1 MTDFS
6 GMERLSASKG
16 LASVCGLGSGLLK
29 LSLCYLVCTVH
40 QLSRSIV
47 PIERGSIS
55 VNPSEPA
62 VGCAGVFLICL
73 CFPLLTVFLPWEFL
87 PSSQRPADL
96 MHTCFLF
103 LHFEKSPLLK
113 LTRVLCST
121 VPCSRKLVSL
131 CCCCFKGNCGLYS
144 VTIHV
149 ARLSSL
155 ERVLCEML
163 QS

>member
-1 MTDFS
+1 M
-6 GMERLSASKG
+6 L
-16 LASVCGLGSGLLK
+16 LNGLLVSVD
-29 LSLCYLVCTVH
+29 LVLGYQNFPSDLVCTVR

-47 PIERGSIS
+47 LIECGRIS

-62 VGCAGVFLICL
+62 VGGAGVFLICL

-87 PSSQRPADL
+87 PSSWRPADL
-96 MHTCFLF
+96 MHLCFLF
-103 LHFEKSPLLK
+103 LHFKNSLLK

-131 CCCCFKGNCGLYS
+131 CCCFKGNCGLYS
-144 VTIHV
+144 ITIQI